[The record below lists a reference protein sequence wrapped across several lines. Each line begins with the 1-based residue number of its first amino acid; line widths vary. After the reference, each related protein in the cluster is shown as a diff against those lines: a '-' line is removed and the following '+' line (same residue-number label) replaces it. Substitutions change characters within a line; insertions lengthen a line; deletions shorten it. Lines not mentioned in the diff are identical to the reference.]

1 MSQAPRHFETEPQE
15 NLTQLYPYPE
25 KPGESSSSTSSKSV
39 VPSTTPSITKAPT
52 TTAIAT
58 RASTEEL
65 TLSFRQPS
73 ARVHDSQPTQSTQP
87 SLPEQSQYGEEI
99 DVDCFD
105 VDLDSVS
112 ADQAAL
118 LAEKMLAM
126 IFLNPPNE
134 SSPTAS
140 YQASSSSRRVDHLVS
155 QSRSPTH
162 EVVVKQESDA
172 DDDEDEATQPR
183 QDHIHIKAEPPSS
196 LDLFFSGPT
205 QERAS
210 KEINVVICGTYLPP
224 QKKVILFGRFG
235 CKGTYGLRT
244 LGARLL
250 TLLPSFPS
258 FAS

>member
-1 MSQAPRHFETEPQE
+1 MHFQAEPQE

-25 KPGESSSSTSSKSV
+25 KADEPSSSTPSKPV
-39 VPSTTPSITKAPT
+39 VPSITPSITKAPT
-52 TTAIAT
+52 TTVVAT
-58 RASTEEL
+58 HAPTEEP

-73 ARVHDSQPTQSTQP
+73 ARVHDSQSTQST
-87 SLPEQSQYGEEI
+87 LPEQSQYGEDI
-99 DVDCFD
+99 NMDCFD

-126 IFLNPPNE
+126 IFLGPPNE
-134 SSPTAS
+134 SSPSAS
-140 YQASSSSRRVDHLVS
+140 HQASTSSRRADHIVS

-162 EVVVKQESDA
+162 AAIVKQESDA
-172 DDDEDEATQPR
+172 DEGEDEATQPR
-183 QDHIHIKAEPPSS
+183 QDHTQVKAEPPSS
-196 LDLFFSGPT
+196 FDLFFSGPT

-250 TLLPSFPS
+250 TLLSSFLHLPPRRGWTV
-258 FAS
+258 